1 MDLSVVIPVYNSA
14 RIVPELAHRIATAM
28 DASRDI
34 REYEVILVNDAS
46 SDASWQAIE
55 QACELN
61 PHFRG
66 LNLRRNAG
74 QHNAIMAGLRHAN
87 GHVIVVMD
95 DDLQHAPED
104 IGKLYATIR
113 DGSDVC
119 YAAFNQPRQVLWK
132 TLGSRFRDF
141 TARHLLGVPR
151 GIRISSFKGI
161 SGDVAREATKY
172 DGPFPY
178 VDGLL
183 MMVTSNVATVAVE
196 HHPRREGR
204 GHYGLGESLQLW
216 TKVAMN
222 FSILP
227 LRIASWLGLAFAV
240 LGFVAAGYLVFQKL
254 MYDEIPVPGWSSLV
268 VVILIAG
275 GVQLLALGA
284 IGEYL
289 GRAYVQLNRKPQYVI
304 KATRGFPAGRPE
316 NVQ

>member
-14 RIVPELAHRIATAM
+14 RIVPDLTGRIANAM
-28 DASRDI
+28 SGFPSV

-46 SDASWQAIE
+46 TDASWHAIE
-55 QACELN
+55 RACELY
-61 PHFRG
+61 PQFRG

-74 QHNAIMAGLRHAN
+74 QHNAIMAGLRHAT
-87 GHVIVVMD
+87 GDVIVVMD

-104 IGKLYATIR
+104 ISKLYATIR
-113 DGSDVC
+113 NGSDLC
-119 YAAFNQPRQVLWK
+119 YAAFQEPRQARWK

-151 GIRISSFKGI
+151 GVRISSFKGI
-161 SGDVAREATKY
+161 LGDVAREATRY

-183 MMVTSNVATVAVE
+183 LMATSNVATVVVE
-196 HHPRREGR
+196 HYPRREGR
-204 GHYGLGESLQLW
+204 GNYGLGESIQLW

-222 FSILP
+222 FSVLP
-227 LRIASWLGLAFAV
+227 LRIASWLGLAFAM
-240 LGFVAAGYLVFQKL
+240 LGFAAAGYLVFQKL
-254 MYDEIPVPGWSSLV
+254 AYDEIPVPGWSSLV

-304 KATRGFPAGRPE
+304 KATKGFPDRLQDAS
-316 NVQ
+316 